1 MNPNGNT
8 HERLKSSIPSGGDT
22 RGVRVKAIEL
32 RGQLKSL
39 GMTTAGLARQAKV
52 SRATISNALNGRR
65 IQPSTFR
72 AIAKA
77 LAESDRIPGAEA
89 LIDHEGVDGAT
100 GEGVL

>member
-1 MNPNGNT
+1 MNPNGEN
-8 HERLKSSIPSGGDT
+8 HERVNSPTPSGGES
-22 RGVRVKAIEL
+22 RGVRVKVVEL
-32 RGQLKSL
+32 RGQLQSL

-77 LAESDRIPGAEA
+77 LAESDRIPGADA
-89 LIDHEGVDGAT
+89 LIDREGVVGTA
-100 GEGVL
+100 EERMP